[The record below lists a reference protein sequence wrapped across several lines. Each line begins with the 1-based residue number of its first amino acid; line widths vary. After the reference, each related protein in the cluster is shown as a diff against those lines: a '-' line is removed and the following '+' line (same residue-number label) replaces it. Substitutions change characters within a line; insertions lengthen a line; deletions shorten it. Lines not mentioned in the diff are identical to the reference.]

1 MKDQSRLSLKDGNL
15 LLNCTWTDARS
26 VFLSD
31 LHLGW
36 RFSDTSL
43 LGSFLEKTQPD
54 FLYLV
59 GDTFEWIY
67 RPESSKQQSV
77 HRFLDDLSS
86 LHDKGTEV
94 FLLPGNHDELL
105 ADRFHNSGWT
115 IAPYAL
121 HETLS
126 GKRFLVA
133 HGDVFDLQLGR
144 NSCSWK
150 RFGGWLYPKLVRWGN
165 WLDRVGFQPR
175 GEQSHWCTHWKLQ
188 SERARNHIANFESFM
203 VELASAHGCD
213 GVVCGH
219 IHLPT
224 EKEIGSH
231 SYFNCGDWIE
241 HRSFVYEC
249 SHGALNLIHNA
260 SKSLHKQQSNCLSNF
275 SYTKDW
281 NVAV

>member
-1 MKDQSRLSLKDGNL
+1 MDQPLLSLNDGNL
-15 LLNCTWTDARS
+15 PLNCTWTDARS

-43 LGSFLEKTQPD
+43 LGSLLEQARPE

-67 RPESSKQQSV
+67 RPEVSKKKSV
-77 HRFLDDLSS
+77 DRFVDDLNS
-86 LHDKGTEV
+86 LQDHGTRI
-94 FLLPGNHDELL
+94 FILPGNHDEVL

-115 IAPYAL
+115 IAPYVL

-126 GKRFLVA
+126 GQRFLVA
-133 HGDVFDLQLGR
+133 HGDVFDLQRGR

-150 RFGGWLYPKLVRWGN
+150 RFGGWMYPKLVRWGT
-165 WLDRVGFQPR
+165 WLDRIGFQPQ
-175 GEQSHWCTHWKLQ
+175 GEQSHWCTHWKML
-188 SERARNHIANFESFM
+188 SERAKNHIANFESFM
-203 VELASAHGCD
+203 VELALAHECD

-224 EKEIGSH
+224 EKEIGSQF
-231 SYFNCGDWIE
+231 YFNCGDWIE

-249 SHGALNLIHNA
+249 SHGYLNLVRDA
-260 SKSLHKQQSNCLSNF
+260 SKQPHKQQSNCLSN
-275 SYTKDW
+275 SLVTNDW
-281 NVAV
+281 RVAV